1 MIKNTKHVVWTAW
14 LLLACSWAIV
24 FGGTTGKIAGRVIDK
39 ENGEPLP
46 GANVVVVGTTLGAA
60 TDINGDYFILN
71 VPPGMY
77 DLKVSIIGY
86 TAIVEKGIR
95 VSADLTTNRNFS
107 LSSETLQLGEVVEV
121 IADRPLIQKDVTAS
135 SKVSSSEQIQSL
147 PITTVN
153 DAVALNAGAQGRG
166 NNLHIRGGRAGEV
179 AFIVDGVSVED
190 PQARTIGL
198 NVGRSALS
206 EMQIIS
212 GGFNAEYGNAQS
224 GVILL
229 NTQEGKKDK
238 YTGHVFYQTDHIGD
252 SGLGESATH
261 FDWYEGT
268 LGGPEPIT
276 THLLPKIGV
285 KIPGYMTLFAQG
297 ETRLSDR
304 ANFHIDAIG
313 DINAKSPIKESAT
326 LGTSPSLR
334 NETIFGRLFGLG
346 DNRESVQQGWDT
358 KLLWQIAPNKKLT
371 FGFRG
376 NHDNTHG
383 WAFTTGQNVRAL
395 VARAHELGISDLT
408 DNDGDGR
415 RDEEFFDSVD
425 NDGDGRIDED
435 AVLDQNF
442 YRRDFAWGLDND
454 GDGRSDEEA
463 LNGIDDDG
471 DGRTDEDL
479 QPYDWNGYDNL
490 GRTEFRAK
498 QLNLNWT
505 HTLNSNTFYE
515 VKFGRFS
522 TFTGG
527 LPKRGKDGVSY
538 SSFEELD
545 DWISRYDA
553 LLASGVPLEQLP
565 FLLEPY
571 RGFGTPAES
580 FSDLDGDRTFDAGEP
595 FVDYNGNGLYDYN
608 DDPLASRNQNQ
619 TWQLQGVNNPF
630 RGQWINGIHR
640 TAGRASYFKRK
651 SVIYSAKF
659 DITSQVTKNHQLKAG
674 FESNYFELSNFGRDL
689 LGPYNGSGLFP
700 NSDVFF
706 PNWNAAY
713 IQDKMEFS
721 TAIVNLGF
729 RVERF
734 DAGEQV
740 ANPDTSIGVA
750 RYDTPGAKWSLLPR
764 AGFSFPVTDRDMFY
778 FSYGHFFQR
787 PQLSNVFSQVNQVY
801 GSSASIVGNPNLEP
815 EETIQYEFGIRHQF
829 GLNTLFSVTGF
840 FKDIDNLVQIRPEFD
855 EAGNVFNTFFN
866 DAYGTVKGIELQL
879 TQRSGRFFSGD
890 ATYTFQVAKATHS
903 DPRDTYDTLDIID
916 GVEFAADWDQRH
928 RVVVN
933 LDYHYG
939 SGDGPRLGN
948 VAILENFN
956 VNLLAQL
963 GSGLPYTPR
972 TLSDGVLVPL
982 TNTIRYPKT
991 LVVDLRARRFFN
1003 LTKGARAGIVFEVQ
1017 NLLNRRNA
1025 IGPDDGGIVDAYRNL
1040 IGFTNGGTSRS
1051 RNYGGYSNSVPNPNA
1066 WSNGRIIRFGVTTEF

>member
-1 MIKNTKHVVWTAW
+1 MIRSNKPVWWNA
-14 LLLACSWAIV
+14 LLAFVLSSTIV
-24 FGGTTGKIAGRVIDK
+24 LGGTTGKISGKVVDK

-46 GANVVVVGTTLGAA
+46 GANIIVVGTALGAA
-60 TDINGDYFILN
+60 TNPNGEYFILN
-71 VPPGMY
+71 VPPGIY
-77 DLKVSIIGY
+77 DVKVSIIGY
-86 TAIVEKGIR
+86 TSIVEKGVQ
-95 VSADLTTNRNFS
+95 VSADLTTSKNFS
-107 LSSETLQLGEVVEV
+107 LSPETLQLGEVIEV
-121 IADRPLIQKDVTAS
+121 IAERPLIQKDVTAS
-135 SKVSSSEQIQSL
+135 SKISNSDQIQSL

-179 AFIVDGVSVED
+179 AFLVDGVSVED

-206 EMQIIS
+206 ELQIIS

-224 GVILL
+224 GIILL
-229 NTQEGKKDK
+229 NTQEGKKDR
-238 YTGHVFYQTDHIGD
+238 YSGHVFYQTDHLGD
-252 SGLGESATH
+252 GGIGESATN
-261 FDWYEGT
+261 FDWYEAN
-268 LGGPEPIT
+268 LGGPEPLT
-276 THLLPKIGV
+276 TNVLPALGL
-285 KIPGYMTLFAQG
+285 KIPGYMTMFLQG

-304 ANFHIDAIG
+304 ANFHSDAIAN
-313 DINAKSPIKESAT
+313 INAKSPLVESPR
-326 LGTSPSLR
+326 LNTSSLLR

-346 DNRESVQQGWDT
+346 DNRENVLQSWDT
-358 KLLWQIAPNKKLT
+358 KLLWQLSPNKKLT
-371 FGFRG
+371 FGYRG

-383 WAFTTGQNVRAL
+383 WAFTTGSNVQNL
-395 VARAHELGISDLT
+395 VARAQQLGISDLR

-435 AVLDQNF
+435 TVLDQNF
-442 YRRDFAWGLDND
+442 YLSDFAWGMDND
-454 GDGRSDEEA
+454 GDGRKDEEA

-471 DGRTDEDL
+471 DGKIDEDL
-479 QPYDWNGYDNL
+479 QPYGWNGYDHL
-490 GRTEFRAK
+490 GRTEFRAN

-505 HTLNSNTFYE
+505 HTLNSKTFYE
-515 VKFGRFS
+515 VKVGRFS

-527 LPKRGKDGVSY
+527 LPKRGKDGRSY

-545 DWISRYDA
+545 AWIREYDA
-553 LLASGVPLEQLP
+553 LIASGVPLEQLP
-565 FLLEPY
+565 FVIEPY
-571 RGFGTPAES
+571 RGFGTPAEG
-580 FSDLDGDRTFDAGEP
+580 FSDLDGDRTFDVGEP

-608 DDPLASRNQNQ
+608 DDPRASRNSNQ
-619 TWQLQGVNNPF
+619 TWQLQGINNPF
-630 RGQWINGIHR
+630 RGQWINGVHR
-640 TAGRASYFKRK
+640 TGGRASYFKRK
-651 SVIYSAKF
+651 SVIYSLKF
-659 DITSQVTKNHQLKAG
+659 DLTSQVTQNHQIKSG
-674 FESNYFELSNFGRDL
+674 FESNYFELSNIGRDL

-700 NSDVFF
+700 SADQFF

-734 DAGEQV
+734 DPGQQV
-740 ANPDTSIGVA
+740 ANPDTSRGVA
-750 RYDTPGAKWSLLPR
+750 RYDIPGAKWSFLPR
-764 AGFSFPVTDRDMFY
+764 AGFSFPVTERDMFY

-787 PQLSNVFSQVNQVY
+787 PQLSNVYTSVNQVY
-801 GSSASIVGNPNLEP
+801 GSSASIVGNPDLKP

-829 GLNTLFSVTGF
+829 GLNTLLSVTGF
-840 FKDIDNLVQIRPEFD
+840 FKDIDNLVQVRPEFD

-866 DAYGTVKGIELQL
+866 DAYGTSKGLELQL
-879 TQRSGRFFSGD
+879 TQRAGRFFSGD

-916 GVEFAADWDQRH
+916 GVEFPSDWDQRQ

-939 SGDGPRLGN
+939 EGDGPRLGN
-948 VAILENFN
+948 FSILENFN
-956 VNLLAQL
+956 ISLLAQF
-963 GSGLPYTPR
+963 GSGLPYTPV
-972 TLSDGVLVPL
+972 TLSNGTLVPL
-982 TNTIRYPKT
+982 TNSIRYPWT
-991 LVVDLRARRFFN
+991 AVVDLRARRFFN
-1003 LTKGARAGIVFEVQ
+1003 LTKGSRAGIVFEVQ
-1017 NLLNRRNA
+1017 NLLNRLNP

-1051 RNYGGYSNSVPNPNA
+1051 RNYGGYANSVPNPNA
-1066 WSNGRIIRFGVTTEF
+1066 WSNGRVVRFGITTEF